1 MKQFILILTITTI
14 VVLLMM
20 NFCTGYQDLDLGG
33 GYGLVYEGVYT
44 ASIVNAQNDEVV
56 QTVILDYAFDSTF
69 IIACRRPWNV
79 PGVPGL
85 RDMTYDER
93 REAFVNSTYREYWII
108 NKKEKNEAV
117 LDSSGWFD
125 HDSNVYGP
133 YKKQQYLQKR
143 EELGVP
149 RELKLKEE

>member
-1 MKQFILILTITTI
+1 M
-14 VVLLMM
+14 
-20 NFCTGYQDLDLGG
+20 
-33 GYGLVYEGVYT
+33 YEGGYT
-44 ASIVNAQNDEVV
+44 ASIVNAQNTVMVE
-56 QTVILDYAFDSTF
+56 TVILDYAFDSTF

-85 RDMTYDER
+85 RDMTLDQHD
-93 REAFVNSTYREYWII
+93 EAFEKSTYREYWII

-117 LDSSGWFD
+117 LDSSGGVD
-125 HDSNVYGP
+125 HYSNVYGP

-149 RELKLKEE
+149 QGLKLKEE